1 MNSAGSRL
9 LSLKP
14 LQVAGFQ
21 DSIDLSHDVLR
32 IGRAKDNDLA
42 LFSDSFPS
50 VSGHHAQLTWRAD
63 ELWVEDLG
71 SRNGT
76 VVNGESVQEARLKAG
91 DVLRLG
97 PIGPRFLVA
106 AGGRLEE
113 TAFVDPSMVRGG
125 GAAAGRSEERMR
137 KLLDH
142 RTKRIL
148 LGTLALL
155 VGFAAAAFLMEREL
169 EERRAELDSIH
180 SEELAAAQAVI
191 DALSKRQ
198 SDKDKEYAAGDVARD
213 QRESALRAEL
223 AQLLKSRGELT
234 TRLNEVEQQG
244 QVGQANSEQILSL
257 RQDLAGT
264 RTDLIEAQRQVRLFD
279 PVNLEAS
286 RLSRVAQV
294 RRAVV
299 LLESQTLLVH
309 ETSGDVL
316 HVERTPLGGEPNFE
330 GRGEPWTI
338 DSTGSGFCVSED
350 GWILTNAHVIAEPV
364 DHPIMRS
371 LAGLPISM
379 RQSLMVVYSGSDVRH
394 EARVER
400 LAEGSIDL
408 ALVHILPF
416 EGMPYL
422 DDFDVYGPAPDP
434 GSDVFLF
441 GFPLGNFAL
450 QEGQRVIASTFRGI
464 LSRYV
469 DGVIQVDA
477 GVHPGNSGGPI
488 TDAQGNVLG
497 VVVSVQALPDRTA
510 VYSIGY
516 GLPIDDAASLWP
528 PPDEPSAPFGAPAEK
543 AQAAEQ
549 AEALDTVRSNLE
561 ENQ

>member
-1 MNSAGSRL
+1 MSSTGPRL

-14 LQVAGFQ
+14 LQVAGFRE
-21 DSIDLSHDVLR
+21 SIDLGPDVLR
-32 IGRAKDNDLA
+32 MGRAKDNDLA
-42 LFSDSFPS
+42 LVSDEFPS
-50 VSGHHAQLTWRAD
+50 VSGHHAQLVWRED

-113 TAFVDPSMVRGG
+113 TAFVDPSMVRAGG
-125 GAAAGRSEERMR
+125 AAGRSEERMR
-137 KLLDH
+137 KLLDR

-148 LGTLALL
+148 LGTLALVL
-155 VGFAAAAFLMEREL
+155 GFATAAILMERKL
-169 EERRAELDSIH
+169 EERRAELDSVH
-180 SEELAAAQAVI
+180 SEELAAAQTVI
-191 DALSKRQ
+191 DELARRQ
-198 SDKDKEYAAGDVARD
+198 NDKDKEYAAEDAARD
-213 QRESALRAEL
+213 LRESALREEL

-234 TRLNEVEQQG
+234 ARLSEVEQQG
-244 QVGQANSEQILSL
+244 QVGQANAEQIQSL
-257 RQDLAGT
+257 RRDLAGT
-264 RTDLIEAQRQVRLFD
+264 RIDLEEAQRQVKLFD

-286 RLSRVAQV
+286 RLSRVAAV

-299 LLESQTLLVH
+299 LLESQTVLVH

-338 DSTGSGFCVSED
+338 DSTGSGFCVSD
-350 GWILTNAHVIAEPV
+350 KGWILTNAHVIAEPA
-364 DHPIMRS
+364 DHPILRS
-371 LAGLPISM
+371 LAGLPIIM
-379 RQSLMVVYSGSDVRH
+379 RQSLKVVFSGSDVRH

-400 LAEGSIDL
+400 LADGSIDL
-408 ALVHILPF
+408 ALVHIQPF
-416 EGMPYL
+416 EEMPYL
-422 DDFDVYGPAPDP
+422 DNFNIYGPAPDP

-488 TDAQGNVLG
+488 TDTQGHVLG

-528 PPDEPSAPFGAPAEK
+528 PPEEPSAPFGVPADQ
-543 AQAAEQ
+543 AQALEQ
-549 AEALDTVRSNLE
+549 ADGVETVRSNLE
-561 ENQ
+561 EDQ